1 MPHTQH
7 RFPIAV
13 RTSWVDYSPALRYY
27 ASERSVVSL
36 AEFAQRIRSVAVRIS
51 DDEPHTTKQRRCDID
66 VVTTDAGVVS
76 ASSTGRNL
84 FGLVDDAL
92 ASLVTTLR
100 QRRSAEPLSELHR
113 RIA

>member
-1 MPHTQH
+1 MPHTRP

-13 RTSWVDYSPALRYY
+13 QTGWVDYSPALRYH
-27 ASERSVVSL
+27 ASERIGSSL
-36 AEFAQRIRSVAVRIS
+36 AEFAPRIRSVTVRIA
-51 DDEPHTTKQRRCDID
+51 DDAPHTTRQRRCDIG

-84 FGLVDDAL
+84 FALVDDAL
-92 ASLVTTLR
+92 ASLVTMFR
-100 QRRSAEPLSELHR
+100 QRRSDEPLGELHR